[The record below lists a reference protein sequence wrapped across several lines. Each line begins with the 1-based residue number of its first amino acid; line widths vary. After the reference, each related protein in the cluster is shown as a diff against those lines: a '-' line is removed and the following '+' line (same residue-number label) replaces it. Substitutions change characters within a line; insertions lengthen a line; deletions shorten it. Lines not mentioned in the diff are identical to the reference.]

1 MGLTID
7 HFSYGWVNPAL
18 AYVMSVV
25 GCLLGIMLATKA
37 RRRTGR
43 HRVRLLTYA
52 TITFGG
58 IGIWLAQTIALLG
71 VTVPPAVVR
80 YAPGTLALSL
90 AVALV
95 DVGTGLF
102 LICRGPLSA
111 RQLIPGGV
119 VIGLG
124 ATATSFTVMVSLR
137 ATADL
142 SYDPVRFGITAG
154 LCVLLAPCAL
164 WSLAALRGL
173 TPTVVSAGLLG
184 LVICGIHYGG
194 QWSLMVQPRQSTS
207 DVDGLT
213 GPMLMPPLILG
224 GVTAAAMLAYF
235 TIGSST
241 LRELRAI
248 YSPHEEPEHI
258 DAWLIEEVTTRVIN
272 GTSFAPLPANL
283 EPVRPAEPRRRRPRP
298 FPSARPSWNTARG
311 VVVLNHDSVRND
323 GRYNR
328 YEPRLEP
335 VILEAVD
342 TTPEP
347 QLTPTGLPRRV
358 VAHET
363 ATPTGPDL
371 VAAGAVAPEQADP
384 ETLLPVGVAAEQA
397 APDTVDT
404 RDSSTVDSELGFELD
419 DIPIVV
425 PDLADP
431 RLVMAGLVNPDQS
444 CVAGPALAGRE
455 AARTALLTAE
465 EEAPVLV
472 GRITNAG
479 PVDAP
484 VGRWRNRRK

>member
-1 MGLTID
+1 MALTID
-7 HFSYGWVNPAL
+7 HFSYGWVNPVL
-18 AYVMSVV
+18 AYVMSVA

-43 HRVRLLTYA
+43 HRVRLLAYA

-71 VTVPPAVVR
+71 VSVEPAVVR
-80 YAPGTLALSL
+80 YAPATLALSL

-111 RQLIPGGV
+111 RTLIPGGV

-142 SYDPVRFGITAG
+142 SYDPVRFGVTAG

-173 TPTVVSAGLLG
+173 TPTFISAGLLG

-194 QWSLMVQPRQSTS
+194 QWSLMVQPRLSTS
-207 DVDGLT
+207 EVDGLT
-213 GPMLMPPLILG
+213 APLLMPPLILG

-248 YSPHEEPEHI
+248 YSPHDEQEPIE
-258 DAWLIEEVTTRVIN
+258 AWLIEEVTSRVIN
-272 GTSFAPLPANL
+272 GTSFAPLPAYL
-283 EPVRPAEPRRRRPRP
+283 EQARPAETARRRPRP
-298 FPSARPSWNTARG
+298 VPSVRPNWNTARG
-311 VVVLNHDSVRND
+311 VVVLNYDGARNE

-328 YEPRLEP
+328 VEPRLEP

-342 TTPEP
+342 MTPEP
-347 QLTPTGLPRRV
+347 ALTPVGLPRRV

-363 ATPTGPDL
+363 VSPPAPTPDAVIPEPRAPEPATP
-371 VAAGAVAPEQADP
+371 AATESTTTVG
-384 ETLLPVGVAAEQA
+384 TLEESI
-397 APDTVDT
+397 VDT
-404 RDSSTVDSELGFELD
+404 IDCEVEV
-419 DIPIVV
+419 DIPILGVL
-425 PDLADP
+425 DLADSG
-431 RLVMAGLVNPDQS
+431 LVMAGLVNPDQS
-444 CVAGPALAGRE
+444 CAAGPSLGGRE

-465 EEAPVLV
+465 NEAPSVLAA
-472 GRITNAG
+472 RTTNGG
-479 PVDAP
+479 PVDARN
-484 VGRWRNRRK
+484 GRWRNRRQ